1 MLINREPL
9 ESKVA
14 TGTVMRFNWSWEID
28 WRFHSQIRH
37 AILHDFEINGD
48 NTRHLDS
55 STEGN
60 LAVTLREVQVADTEF
75 CSLNVDREENLAAT
89 TQVLDV
95 TISTMF
101 RTTCY
106 EVRFTFLGFLERVDS
121 TWNGPSS
128 FSANFRFDVLVCRA
142 SVNILWFGRLGND
155 SVEFVCCNELS
166 FTLVPCGKDLSGVNF
181 ESLEL

>member
-14 TGTVMRFNWSWEID
+14 TRTVMRFNWSWEID

-55 STEGN
+55 SAEGN
-60 LAVTLREVQVADTEF
+60 LADTEF
-75 CSLNVDREENLAAT
+75 CSLNVDWEENLAAT
-89 TQVLDV
+89 AQVLDV

-106 EVRFTFLGFLERVDS
+106 EVRFTFLRFLE
-121 TWNGPSS
+121 
-128 FSANFRFDVLVCRA
+128 
-142 SVNILWFGRLGND
+142 
-155 SVEFVCCNELS
+155 
-166 FTLVPCGKDLSGVNF
+166 
-181 ESLEL
+181 